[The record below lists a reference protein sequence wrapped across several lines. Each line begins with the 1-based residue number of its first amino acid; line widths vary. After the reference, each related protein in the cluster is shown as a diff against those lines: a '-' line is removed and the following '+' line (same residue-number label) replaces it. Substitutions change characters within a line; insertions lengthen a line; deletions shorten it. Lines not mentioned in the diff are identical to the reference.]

1 MLVLRH
7 VFCIFSIQNTCLA
20 CGTRVIYL
28 YTQPATLASK
38 YMLWTECICK
48 MLVSNYIRYK
58 NLCSML
64 SPHYISTRPA
74 MLASR
79 YILSATCWTILW
91 KGLDRENLPSFSFQ
105 CCIHVYSFPMSYDFA
120 SMSFQSPFVSWHFF
134 FISFHFGHSFPFMF
148 HSCPFAFISFHFD
161 KHFLLIL
168 FILFFPFFSSIFVFI
183 SLHFACVSFHFPF
196 ISF

>member
-38 YMLWTECICK
+38 YMLWIECICK

-58 NLCSML
+58 KLCSML

-79 YILSATCWTILW
+79 YILSATFWIVLW
-91 KGLDRENLPSFSFQ
+91 KGLDRENLPSLSFQ
-105 CCIHVYSFPMSYDFA
+105 FCIHFLLCCIHV
-120 SMSFQSPFVSWHFF
+120 
-134 FISFHFGHSFPFMF
+134 HSFPINLFSVSIHVLWF
-148 HSCPFAFISFHFD
+148 CIHFVLISICFLSFFLHLLPFWAFISFHVPFMS
-161 KHFLLIL
+161 FLHS
-168 FILFFPFFSSIFVFI
+168 FPSTLTI
-183 SLHFACVSFHFPF
+183 